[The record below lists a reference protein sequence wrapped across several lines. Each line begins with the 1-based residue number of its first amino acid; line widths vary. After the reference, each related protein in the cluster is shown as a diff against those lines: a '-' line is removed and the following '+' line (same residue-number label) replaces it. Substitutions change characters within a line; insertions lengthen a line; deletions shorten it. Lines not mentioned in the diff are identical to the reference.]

1 MNLSLFELYAS
12 KSRSHAAISDYDL
25 LLSRTQKEPKIADL
39 STNQLIFEQKA
50 SIATQSDSNDY
61 KDITAKAAHVNSYEG
76 SEDEFSRPSESIPEI
91 ETQALATFLNGQA
104 ASGETLSS
112 NIRATW
118 QGKNL
123 SNLGN
128 NDINAYAFVID
139 SDVLTTTNDLN
150 LNQALSKSL
159 VIGKSSFADVAGHG
173 SDTEDEFN
181 PPSESI
187 PEIETQA
194 LATFLNGR
202 AASGETLPWGI
213 RATWQG
219 KDLTNLGN
227 IGINTYAFVIDSGV
241 LATTNDLNLNQAWS
255 KSWVIGESPFA
266 DGAGHGT
273 HVAGTIGALVN
284 GRGVVGVAPGAS
296 IVSLKVFS
304 NNGQTTQS
312 NVISAV
318 EYAAAIITENNLDLS
333 KVVINLSLGGP
344 FSPALSTAVLNAAN
358 LGIRFTVAAGNIGAD
373 ADATTPSNTGTHPNV
388 FTVSAVDNNYVMP
401 SWSNW
406 DQVTAADPVDS
417 VDVAAPGVNILSYS
431 KFGLLTNLSGTSMAA
446 PHVAGALLIGGGVQ
460 VGNLVTPFTPGTADP
475 FALAASSNGG
485 NSNIPEA
492 PSNQY
497 LWGSLASETI
507 IGGNGN
513 ENITGVLASGTTEPS
528 LGQGQIDVLIGG
540 LGADVFLLGD
550 SRGVFYDD
558 RNVNSPGISDYALV
572 QDFTTGV
579 DKLQLQSGNYFT
591 TVSGGNTSIY
601 WDANANGRFETL
613 LSSNDELIA
622 VINNWTVAS
631 SDIVWI

>member
-12 KSRSHAAISDYDL
+12 KSRSHAAISDYEL

-91 ETQALATFLNGQA
+91 ETQALATFLNGRA
-104 ASGETLSS
+104 ASGETLPS

-128 NDINAYAFVID
+128 NDINIYAFVID
-139 SDVLTTTNDLN
+139 SDVLTATNDLN

-159 VIGKSSFADVAGHG
+159 VIGESSFADVAGHG

-446 PHVAGALLIGGGVQ
+446 PHVAGALLIGGVQ

-475 FALAASSNGG
+475 FAWAASSNGG

>member
-91 ETQALATFLNGQA
+91 ETQAL
-104 ASGETLSS
+104 
-112 NIRATW
+112 
-118 QGKNL
+118 
-123 SNLGN
+123 
-128 NDINAYAFVID
+128 V
-139 SDVLTTTNDLN
+139 
-150 LNQALSKSL
+150 
-159 VIGKSSFADVAGHG
+159 
-173 SDTEDEFN
+173 
-181 PPSESI
+181 
-187 PEIETQA
+187 
-194 LATFLNGR
+194 TFLNGR

-446 PHVAGALLIGGGVQ
+446 PHVAGALLIGGG
-460 VGNLVTPFTPGTADP
+460 T
-475 FALAASSNGG
+475 
-485 NSNIPEA
+485 
-492 PSNQY
+492 
-497 LWGSLASETI
+497 
-507 IGGNGN
+507 
-513 ENITGVLASGTTEPS
+513 
-528 LGQGQIDVLIGG
+528 
-540 LGADVFLLGD
+540 
-550 SRGVFYDD
+550 SR
-558 RNVNSPGISDYALV
+558 
-572 QDFTTGV
+572 
-579 DKLQLQSGNYFT
+579 QSGH
-591 TVSGGNTSIY
+591 SLHPRHS
-601 WDANANGRFETL
+601 
-613 LSSNDELIA
+613 
-622 VINNWTVAS
+622 
-631 SDIVWI
+631 

>member
-1 MNLSLFELYAS
+1 M
-12 KSRSHAAISDYDL
+12 
-25 LLSRTQKEPKIADL
+25 
-39 STNQLIFEQKA
+39 
-50 SIATQSDSNDY
+50 
-61 KDITAKAAHVNSYEG
+61 AAHANRHEEA
-76 SEDEFSRPSESIPEI
+76 EDEFNRSSESILGIETQALATIINGRAASGETLPRGIQAAWQGKNLANLGNIDFNSYAFVIDPGVLATTSNLNLNQAWRKSWAIGDGPSTEKAGRDNDTKEEFNRPSESIPEI
-91 ETQALATFLNGQA
+91 ETQAL
-104 ASGETLSS
+104 
-112 NIRATW
+112 
-118 QGKNL
+118 
-123 SNLGN
+123 
-128 NDINAYAFVID
+128 V
-139 SDVLTTTNDLN
+139 
-150 LNQALSKSL
+150 
-159 VIGKSSFADVAGHG
+159 
-173 SDTEDEFN
+173 
-181 PPSESI
+181 
-187 PEIETQA
+187 
-194 LATFLNGR
+194 TFLNGR

-255 KSWVIGESPFA
+255 KTWVVGESPFA
-266 DGAGHGT
+266 DGVGHGT
-273 HVAGTIGALVN
+273 HVAGTIGALAN

-358 LGIRFTVAAGNIGAD
+358 LGIRFTVAAGNNGAD

-417 VDVAAPGVNILSYS
+417 VDVAAPGVNILSYY
-431 KFGLLTNLSGTSMAA
+431 KFGLLANLSGTSMAA
-446 PHVAGALLIGGGVQ
+446 PHVAGALLIGGVQ
-460 VGNLVTPFTPGTADP
+460 AGDLVTPFTPGTADH
-475 FALAASSNGG
+475 FSLAANL
-485 NSNIPEA
+485 NENIISEA
-492 PSNQY
+492 PSNQS

-513 ENITGVLASGTTEPS
+513 DNLTGVLVSGITEPS

-550 SRGVFYDD
+550 SRGIFYDD
-558 RNVNSPGISDYALV
+558 GNASSTGISDYALV

-579 DKLQLQSGNYFT
+579 DKLQLRSGNYFT
-591 TVSGGNTSIY
+591 TASSGNTSIY
-601 WDANANGRFETL
+601 WDANANNRFETL

-622 VINNWTVAS
+622 IINNSTIGS
-631 SDIVWI
+631 SDIVWV